1 MKKISI
7 MLLIFMFFAGPALAA
22 DLYVKSIKARVLSKP
37 SMRSKTVKIL
47 SRGSKVKELK
57 RKGKWV
63 MVEIEGKSGWI
74 SKYLVSKRPPMK
86 RVSRLAKGKS
96 LEKTSRRR
104 ASAFTSVAAAR
115 GLTDYERARAGRKGY
130 VVDFAALEQ
139 MEKINIDEME
149 ALKFIE
155 EGVSR

>member
-1 MKKISI
+1 MKKVSVLFIAF
-7 MLLIFMFFAGPALAA
+7 MLVTVPCFAA
-22 DLYVKSIKARVLSKP
+22 DLYVKSVKAKILTKP
-37 SMRSKTVKIL
+37 SMRSKTVIIA
-47 SRGSKVKELK
+47 SRGSKLKEIR
-57 RKGKWV
+57 RKGKWIE
-63 MVEIEGKSGWI
+63 VEKSGKKGWV
-74 SKYLVSKRPPMK
+74 SKYLVSKKPPMK

-115 GLTDYERARAGRKGY
+115 GLTDYDRARAGRKGF

-139 MEKINIDEME
+139 VESININETE
-149 ALKFIE
+149 AVKFIE

>member
-7 MLLIFMFFAGPALAA
+7 LLFIFMFLAVPSFAA
-22 DLYVKSIKARVLSKP
+22 DLYVKSVKAKVLSKP
-37 SMRSKTVKIL
+37 SMRSKTIKTL
-47 SRGSKVKELK
+47 SRGSKVSEIK

-63 MVEIEGKSGWI
+63 MVEVNGKKGWI

-86 RVSRLAKGKS
+86 RVSLLARGKN
-96 LEKTSRRR
+96 LEKTARKR

-115 GLTDYERARAGRKGY
+115 GLTDYDRARAGRKGY
-130 VVDFAALEQ
+130 VVDFSALEQ

-149 ALKFIE
+149 ALAFIE